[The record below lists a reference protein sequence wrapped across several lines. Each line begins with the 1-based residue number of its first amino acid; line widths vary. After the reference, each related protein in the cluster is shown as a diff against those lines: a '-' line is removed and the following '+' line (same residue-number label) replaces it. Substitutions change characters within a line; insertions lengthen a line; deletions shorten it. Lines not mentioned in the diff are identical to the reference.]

1 MLYASRGYKILL
13 SKSEHALDD
22 AMIQKKI
29 EEQPPL
35 VSIAFAW
42 TKQAASKI
50 STTKWLEKK
59 SQINSPPKPAAFV
72 SAGSTPEG
80 SVPDGLPPFVP
91 GPQIPDSDSD
101 EDYVPFA
108 WAKKPI
114 APEAAAQ
121 AAVVDEDPLGLAT
134 VFSGQAWDPVENLEA
149 TVEKGS
155 NSKDELSSTT
165 WREQV
170 QQVVRKASE
179 QQSSGSASSAG
190 DTLQVAHAMMVEKL
204 AGKFEFVAPNEA
216 AADPAPSGAASVEEA
231 ATVAAPV
238 EAAPAEEVAAEAAPV
253 AASSVE
259 LPQAT
264 VDPMPWETDRRFQ
277 YNLRYLAWMRRA
289 DGSPMPVYEADPHNP
304 MEVDYSE
311 L

>member
-1 MLYASRGYKILL
+1 MLCASRGYKILL
-13 SKSEHALDD
+13 SRSEHALDD

-35 VSIAFAW
+35 VSIEFAW

-108 WAKKPI
+108 WEKKPI

-179 QQSSGSASSAG
+179 RAAG
-190 DTLQVAHAMMVEKL
+190 Q
-204 AGKFEFVAPNEA
+204 
-216 AADPAPSGAASVEEA
+216 PALPAIPS
-231 ATVAAPV
+231 
-238 EAAPAEEVAAEAAPV
+238 
-253 AASSVE
+253 
-259 LPQAT
+259 
-264 VDPMPWETDRRFQ
+264 R
-277 YNLRYLAWMRRA
+277 
-289 DGSPMPVYEADPHNP
+289 
-304 MEVDYSE
+304 
-311 L
+311 